1 METIIRKI
9 TIESIAPKSIIRE
22 VNKPTLSQIRFHR
35 QYGRRSLYNE
45 MRELEKQFSWCVKK
59 DEPARWFRLQD
70 ELGDIYRSVM
80 HYHADHRIGS

>member
-1 METIIRKI
+1 M
-9 TIESIAPKSIIRE
+9 ESIAPKSIIQE

-59 DEPARWFRLQD
+59 DEPARWLRLQD
-70 ELGDIYRSVM
+70 ELEDIYRSVM
-80 HYHADHRIGS
+80 HYHAYHRIGS